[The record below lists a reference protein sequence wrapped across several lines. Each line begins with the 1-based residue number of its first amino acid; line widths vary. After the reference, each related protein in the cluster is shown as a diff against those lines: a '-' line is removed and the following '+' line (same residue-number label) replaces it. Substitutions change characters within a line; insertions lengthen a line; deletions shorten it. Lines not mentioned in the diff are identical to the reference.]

1 MKPFLKAK
9 VTFEHLSE
17 DLENVREKVPE
28 RCEESEQVRSQG
40 RGNVTEQDPVGWGEG
55 GSYSSPSLPP
65 PPCHFSFV
73 GKGFS
78 PLGLP

>member
-1 MKPFLKAK
+1 MKPFLKAT

-28 RCEESEQVRSQG
+28 RSEESEPVRSQG

-55 GSYSSPSLPP
+55 GQLQWPLLASPHPVISHL
-65 PPCHFSFV
+65 
-73 GKGFS
+73 
-78 PLGLP
+78 

>member
-1 MKPFLKAK
+1 MKAK

-28 RCEESEQVRSQG
+28 RSEESERVRSQG

-55 GSYSSPSLPP
+55 GSYNGPSLPAP
-65 PPCHFSFV
+65 ILSFLV
-73 GKGFS
+73 CRERF
-78 PLGLP
+78 

>member
-1 MKPFLKAK
+1 MVKPFLKAK

-55 GSYSSPSLPP
+55 GREQFCLTISLEGKTP
-65 PPCHFSFV
+65 FSIS
-73 GKGFS
+73 GHQS
-78 PLGLP
+78 